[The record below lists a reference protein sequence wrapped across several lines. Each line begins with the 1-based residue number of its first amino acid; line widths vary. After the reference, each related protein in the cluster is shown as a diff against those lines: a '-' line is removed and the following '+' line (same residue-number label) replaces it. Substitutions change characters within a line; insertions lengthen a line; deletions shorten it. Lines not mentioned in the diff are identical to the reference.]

1 MAVRELLG
9 SEAYAEAALSF
20 LRDTDVRRAKAGV
33 LGAGQSGI
41 LMLRLLFTI
50 HGFFKR
56 YGFLYGDM
64 AFCTVRALLVSW
76 LWVSSI

>member
-1 MAVRELLG
+1 MG

-33 LGAGQSGI
+33 LGAGQSGL
-41 LMLRLLFTI
+41 LMSRLLFTI
-50 HGFFKR
+50 YGFFKR

-64 AFCTVRALLVSW
+64 GFCTVRALLVSW
-76 LWVSSI
+76 LWVSLI